1 MEPHW
6 VPGGALMRDL
16 PDLLRPSTN
25 LQDQSSRHPCST
37 QEAMK
42 AQGGLATCPKPQ
54 SQKRQ
59 GQDLNPGLC
68 D

>member
-1 MEPHW
+1 
-6 VPGGALMRDL
+6 MRDL

-42 AQGGLATCPKPQ
+42 AQGGLATCPRPQ
-54 SQKRQ
+54 SQKQQ